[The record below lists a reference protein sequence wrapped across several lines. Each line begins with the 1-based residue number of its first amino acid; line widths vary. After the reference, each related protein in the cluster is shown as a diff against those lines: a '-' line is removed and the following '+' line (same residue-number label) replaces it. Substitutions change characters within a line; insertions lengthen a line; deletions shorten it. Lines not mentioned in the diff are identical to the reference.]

1 MQGRKYMVT
10 VKKVTTKKEIK
21 TFVNFPN
28 ILYEDDPLFV
38 PATYSDDLEDW
49 NRKKN
54 PAFEYC
60 DADAFLAY
68 KDGEVVGRIAA
79 ILSRRANKTW
89 GYNRLRFSQVDF
101 IDDEEVSAALFNTV
115 ENYAKEKGCDEI
127 HGPLG
132 FSDMDREGM
141 LVDGFDK
148 RNQFFTYYNRP
159 YYNEHLQ
166 KLGYSKDVD
175 WIEYKIEVPAKGSRQ
190 AERLD
195 RISNFVLKRNKLYI
209 ANVKH
214 RWQYPDYIKKVF
226 NLVNEAYAPLYGV
239 VELSDKQIT
248 KYANKFAPLVS
259 PDYSC
264 FINDEKGELV
274 AFGVAAPSIAS
285 ALKKSNG
292 RYFPFG
298 WIDLLKSLS
307 KNTAIDLLLVA
318 VKPELQY
325 SGINAVIMNKFL
337 HSCLKNGIKY
347 AESGPML
354 EKNEKIIAQW
364 EMFDKELIKRRRCYI
379 KTLENAAIKT
389 TEESPAMQA

>member
-1 MQGRKYMVT
+1 MVT

-28 ILYEDDPLFV
+28 ILYADDPLFV
-38 PATYSDDLEDW
+38 PATYSDDLGDW

-68 KDGEVVGRIAA
+68 KDGKVVGRIAA

-101 IDDEEVSAALFNTV
+101 IDDEEVSAALFKAV
-115 ENYAKEKGCDEI
+115 EDYAKEKGCEAI

-141 LVDGFDK
+141 LVEGFDK

-166 KLGYSKDVD
+166 KLGYEKDVD
-175 WIEYKIEVPAKGSRQ
+175 WIEYKIDVPAADSRQ

-239 VELSDKQIT
+239 VELSNKQIN

-264 FINDEKGELV
+264 FINDENGNLV